1 VCPPTPETGPRSS
14 VEGCPACGCHSQP
27 RPHRN
32 CRRQSSS
39 KSRQRC
45 IHTSAANTRGDT
57 IRVVSKTKRP
67 HDTSD
72 LAQGAN
78 NRERCRF
85 RCAPSLVC
93 RTALCCRRFAPSRTL
108 SSADAHTR
116 APCPQVRG
124 QTLLVQRPIADHLCS
139 AGTKSTNQET
149 LQPSEATPC
158 MDCHCLPAPRQ
169 AFAARLCVTT
179 LSRGRT
185 TSRPA
190 GPDVPGSASN
200 TKPGQRG
207 GGDTGS

>member
-1 VCPPTPETGPRSS
+1 MIRAIWHKELITEKDAGS
-14 VEGCPACGCHSQP
+14 GAHPASF
-27 RPHRN
+27 
-32 CRRQSSS
+32 
-39 KSRQRC
+39 
-45 IHTSAANTRGDT
+45 
-57 IRVVSKTKRP
+57 VVRHCAVACS
-67 HDTSD
+67 HH
-72 LAQGAN
+72 Q
-78 NRERCRF
+78 ERCRLLM
-85 RCAPSLVC
+85 RIPELHVRKCAVK
-93 RTALCCRRFAPSRTL
+93 
-108 SSADAHTR
+108 
-116 APCPQVRG
+116 
-124 QTLLVQRPIADHLCS
+124 TLLVQRPIADHLCS